1 MRTAIAAVLCLAS
14 ASLVAAD
21 PAPAAREVTTLVTGD
36 CARARQ
42 AGKTCVLDL
51 PAEELTGDHASAND
65 LALRILVFGT
75 EASLIHVRH
84 DFIPEIVKTAED
96 L

>member
-1 MRTAIAAVLCLAS
+1 MRIAVVLALCTILPGVA
-14 ASLVAAD
+14 AAD
-21 PAPAAREVTTLVTGD
+21 PAPARDASKLVNGD

-51 PAEELTGDHASAND
+51 PAEELTGEHASAGD
-65 LALRILVFGT
+65 LAMRILVFGT
-75 EASLIHVRH
+75 EASLIRVRH
-84 DFIPEIVKTAED
+84 DFIPEIVKTADD